1 MENGIF
7 AHLLLDKLYIKM
19 AVLNK
24 IRQRSLFLILII
36 ALALFSF
43 VLTDLFRNSDALFG
57 ASQDVVA
64 TVNGQNINRNE
75 FMAKVE
81 NVQRQLGPNA
91 TSTTAMNRVYDQEV
105 RRAVMTTQFEELGLS
120 VEEDQMR
127 DLLQQNFASY
137 PEFQNEAGLFDENKL
152 TEFVANLKEIS
163 PEPAVLGNFQIR
175 YSDWVNNE
183 SNIAVSAQERTY
195 YNMVKAGV
203 NATLNE
209 AEVDY
214 KLENYTRD
222 LQYVQVPYSTIS
234 DSLVEVSKGDI
245 KAFMNKNKKKYEVEA
260 SRDIRFVQFTEE
272 PSLDDENNLKA
283 EFDQFT
289 NGKVVF
295 EDGKNDTIQA
305 FSRVKAEN
313 MEDYINFT
321 ADSDVDYVDT
331 YVKKSALPTAVA
343 DSIYAMN
350 VGQVYGPYR
359 DNGMMKLTKLVAERQ
374 MPDSAKVRHILI
386 PYMGASSA
394 GPDVTQTEAQARK
407 TADSVLAIVKAT
419 PSKFPELVTAL
430 SSDQGSVDNGGEY
443 DFHPSTQM
451 VKPFSDFEFQ
461 NNVGDIDV
469 VQTQFG
475 FHIIEIL
482 DQKGSSRAVKVATIA
497 RKIEPSAET
506 IDNVFTEA
514 SKFEMALQDGEFQ
527 EAANAKDFKVRPVN
541 SIKVLDENIPGL
553 GSQRPIVR
561 WAFEEGTK
569 VGDYK
574 RFSVPGGGYAV
585 VQVTKITKKGLMEP
599 ENASASALAEI
610 RKEKKA
616 EMIREK
622 ISGSTIEEVGKAEG
636 ARINTAAAVNM
647 KNPTLSGAGQ
657 EPKVVGVAFGLNEG
671 ETSSLIEGKS
681 GVFMVKVN
689 KIDEAAGLDNYQ
701 SVANRLSTTR
711 VSAAQTKVYN
721 ALKETADIED
731 NRATFY

>member
-1 MENGIF
+1 
-7 AHLLLDKLYIKM
+7 M

-57 ASQDVVA
+57 TSQDIVA
-64 TVNGQNINRNE
+64 TVNGQNINRTE
-75 FMAKVE
+75 FMGKVE
-81 NVQRQLGPNA
+81 NMQRQLGPNA
-91 TSTTAMNRVYDQEV
+91 TSTTTMNRVYDQEV
-105 RRAVMTTQFEELGLS
+105 RRAVMTTQFEELGLT
-120 VEEDQMR
+120 VEQDQMR
-127 DLLQQNFASY
+127 DLLKQNFASY

-183 SNIAVSAQERTY
+183 ANIAVSAQERAY

-214 KLENYTRD
+214 ALENATRD
-222 LQYVQVPYSTIS
+222 LQYAQVPYSTIP
-234 DSLVEVSKGDI
+234 DSLVEVSKSDI
-245 KAFMNKNKKKYEVEA
+245 KTFMGKNKKKYEVEA
-260 SRDIRFVQFTEE
+260 SRDITFVQFKEE

-283 EFDQFT
+283 EFDTFR
-289 NGKVVF
+289 NGKVIF
-295 EDGKNDTIQA
+295 EDGKNDTIKPFA
-305 FSRVKAEN
+305 SVKADN
-313 MEDYINFT
+313 MEDYLSYT
-321 ADSDVDYVDT
+321 ANSDVPYSDT
-331 YVKKSALPTAVA
+331 FVKKSALPTVAA
-343 DSIYAMN
+343 DSIFN
-350 VGQVYGPYR
+350 LGVGQIYGPYN
-359 DNGMMKLTKLVAERQ
+359 DNGMMKMTKLVAERQ

-386 PYMGASSA
+386 PYIGASSA
-394 GPDVTQTEAQARK
+394 GPDVTRTEVQAK
-407 TADSVLAIVKAT
+407 STADSVLTIVRAN
-419 PSKFPELVTAL
+419 PSKFEELVPLL
-430 SSDQGSVDNGGEY
+430 SSDQGSVENGGVY

-475 FHIIEIL
+475 FHVIEIL
-482 DQKGSSRAVKVATIA
+482 DQKGSGRAVKVATIG
-497 RKIEPSAET
+497 RKVEPSVET

-514 SKFEMALQDGEFQ
+514 SKFELALQKGDFQ
-527 EAANAKDFKVRPVN
+527 DVAKERDYTVRPVN

-561 WAFEEGTK
+561 WAFESGTK

-585 VQVTKITKKGLMEP
+585 VQVTKVSDKGLMDP
-599 ENASASALAEI
+599 ESASATVLAEI

-622 ISGSTIEEVGKAEG
+622 ITGTTIEEIGKIEG
-636 ARINTAAAVNM
+636 ARVSSAAAVNM
-647 KNPTLSGAGQ
+647 KTPTLSGAGQ
-657 EPKVVGVAFGLNEG
+657 EPKVVGTAFGLKEG
-671 ETSSLIEGKS
+671 ETSGLINGKS

-689 KIDEAAGLDNYQ
+689 KVTETTGLDNYQ
-701 SVANRLSTTR
+701 AVANRLSTSR

-721 ALKETADIED
+721 ALKETADIDD